1 MSITTASEKAVKE
14 ENLIQGDMNT
24 GRSTEVMATSRER
37 SVISH
42 DYHVLSMYHVLSPK
56 LHTLKYIFELI

>member
-37 SVISH
+37 SVIAH
-42 DYHVLSMYHVLSPK
+42 DYHVLSPK
-56 LHTLKYIFELI
+56 LHTLEYIFELI